1 MKDLMPFRPTNFR
14 VGITQML
21 AARDERV
28 IRQRIWLNRHGS
40 SLISFCINMPGE
52 IKDNTESH
60 QIHLAGIDAVNRL
73 LKQQGWPVR
82 AQASW
87 RLVTGPEAFWSVAI
101 PPEEL
106 KKALIILEQ
115 QHPLGRLFDLDV
127 LNAQGTALSRK
138 DFDLTPRRCLVCDE
152 LAAVCGR
159 SRAHDINELLTHIRQ
174 RIHDFQHEDESC
186 QSALIA

>member
-115 QHPLGRLFDLDV
+115 QHPLGRGRDV
-127 LNAQGTALSRK
+127 RHTFGDT
-138 DFDLTPRRCLVCDE
+138 
-152 LAAVCGR
+152 GR
-159 SRAHDINELLTHIRQ
+159 SEDHRWVLHPGKKRFLPDRQ
-174 RIHDFQHEDESC
+174 SEGLDAGRQ
-186 QSALIA
+186 